1 MSNPNLEMLR
11 IAVKNLDYLNDEL
24 VFVGGCTTGLF
35 ITDKG
40 AAEVRATKDVDTIVQ
55 ATTYAEYMKFSEKL
69 NLQGFQ
75 IDTRPDAPLCRWT
88 KNEIVLDVMPINKE
102 ILGFTNSWYQSSVEN
117 AIDFDILPE
126 RKIKIVSAPYF
137 CATKIEAFEGRGNG
151 DFITSHDLEDL
162 ITVVDGRIELADEIY
177 ESSPDLRNFIA
188 GKFDLFLANRKFC
201 DALPGYLYPDESVQS
216 RLEMLIERLQKIA
229 GFKNL

>member
-11 IAVKNLDYLNDEL
+11 TAVKNLDYLNDEL
-24 VFVGGCTTGLF
+24 VYVGGCTTGLF
-35 ITDKG
+35 ITDTG
-40 AAEVRATKDVDTIVQ
+40 SAEVRTTKDVDTIVQ
-55 ATTYAEYMKFSEKL
+55 ATTYAEYINISKKL
-69 NLQGFQ
+69 NQLGFQ

-126 RKIKIVSAPYF
+126 RKIKVISAPYF

-151 DFITSHDLEDL
+151 DYLSSHDLEDL
-162 ITVVDGRIELADEIY
+162 ITVIDGRIELADEIY
-177 ESSPDLRNFIA
+177 ESLPDLRNFIA
-188 GKFDLFLANRKFC
+188 EKFDSFLANRKFC
-201 DALPGYLYPDESVQS
+201 DALPGYLYPDESAQS